1 MSSSLHSE
9 DTGSLSGQELGH
21 ATSVDDRKFP
31 HDFLDQ
37 ACRTR
42 TSFHSYMDWNNTMQQ
57 QDRTSP
63 VFPIH
68 TVSEGRRN
76 QPELLPAEI
85 GATREE
91 EGQDYADS
99 YFKGEVFAARE
110 AHEATAYQQQAT
122 LNPYAV
128 PQTFSTPTPDLFIV
142 AFKCARAGTFYVPPN
157 TGLEV
162 KVGDNVIVE
171 GDRGVDLGTVTHAQ
185 VTLAEAK
192 QLTQAAKDAHFK
204 WLMMFSKTKQAPSA
218 GSVGVM
224 TAAPEEPPSAGG
236 SRGQS
241 TNSKAEDR
249 PKMIRSIATH
259 HQIQQL
265 REKEGAEAKAKR
277 VAQVKVGEHGL
288 EMEILD
294 AEMQ

>member
-1 MSSSLHSE
+1 MATEENERLRSLRSPGCVMTE
-9 DTGSLSGQELGH
+9 EQE
-21 ATSVDDRKFP
+21 R
-31 HDFLDQ
+31 
-37 ACRTR
+37 
-42 TSFHSYMDWNNTMQQ
+42 SY
-57 QDRTSP
+57 
-63 VFPIH
+63 
-68 TVSEGRRN
+68 
-76 QPELLPAEI
+76 AE
-85 GATREE
+85 
-91 EGQDYADS
+91 S
-99 YFKGEVFAARE
+99 YFRGDVFAVRE
-110 AHEATAYQQQAT
+110 AHEATVYQQQAT

-204 WLMMFSKTKQAPSA
+204 WLMMFSKTKQVQPGS
-218 GSVGVM
+218 SVGM
-224 TAAPEEPPSAGG
+224 INAGPEDTPTAGG
-236 SRGQS
+236 NRSQS
-241 TNSKAEDR
+241 SNSKAEDR

-277 VAQVKVGEHGL
+277 VAQVKVGEHQL